1 MQLLSTITNLIT
13 IPSLSGDGKSC
24 KKIISI
30 ARNTLKSGG
39 IKSKIL
45 VVNKKPILIWGE
57 LDIRNTQ
64 WLINSHL
71 DVVPANPEQ
80 FTPKINKGK
89 VWGRGAADTKA
100 GCAIMLENAMSW
112 DHLAQTKH
120 LTFMLVVDEE
130 IGGDSTKQI
139 LLRMKNLQ
147 GAIFLEPTGEK
158 MIVQAKGIIQLKITA
173 EGIAGHGSRPW
184 ECENALEKITSNL
197 TRFRKSHPVP
207 MRETRSTTFNFS
219 SLNSGTAINQVPA
232 SAELWCDIR
241 WSPLDNPKHIV
252 EEIKKAFSNCTIE
265 TVKLESTVDCPK
277 ESLLRSSFTTSL
289 KSNSINPIP
298 GFEHGSS
305 DARHCT
311 ALGIPALVFGPKG
324 KNLHAQDEWVSI
336 KSIKRV
342 EQVLGHWIKNI

>member
-30 ARNTLKSGG
+30 ARNALKSKK
-39 IKSKIL
+39 IKFKIIKA
-45 VVNKKPILIWGE
+45 NKKPVLIWGE
-57 LDIRNTQ
+57 VDLKKTE
-64 WLINSHL
+64 WLINAHL
-71 DVVPANPEQ
+71 DVVPAAAEQ
-80 FTPKINKGK
+80 FHPKINKGK
-89 VWGRGAADTKA
+89 IWGRGAADTKA
-100 GCAIMLENAMSW
+100 GCAVMLENALSW
-112 DHLAQTKH
+112 DHLARTKH
-120 LTFMLVVDEE
+120 VTFMLVIDEE
-130 IGGDSTKQI
+130 VGGESTK
-139 LLRMKNLQ
+139 LLISQMTNIK
-147 GAIFLEPTGEK
+147 GGIFLEPTGEK

-173 EGIAGHGSRPW
+173 VGIAGHGSQPW
-184 ECENALEKITSNL
+184 ECESALEKITSNL
-197 TRFRKSHPVP
+197 TRFRKSHPIP

-219 SLNSGTAINQVPA
+219 SLTSGTAINQVPA

-252 EEIKKAFSNCTIE
+252 EKIKKTFSNCTIE

-289 KSNSINPIP
+289 KNSSINPIP